1 MEKILVEVSLP
12 AANLVYDLFVPD
24 TMQIGMLT
32 MLTASVLSKL
42 SGGVYGAS
50 PQAVLCEKMTGKEYD
65 VNARIRDTD
74 ICNGTK
80 LILY

>member
-24 TMQIGMLT
+24 TMQIGTLT
-32 MLTASVLSKL
+32 RLAASVFAKL
-42 SGGVYGAS
+42 SDGVYGAS
-50 PQAVLCEKMTGKEYD
+50 LQTALCEKGTGKEYN
-65 VNARIRDTD
+65 VNARVRDTD

>member
-32 MLTASVLSKL
+32 MLTASVFSKL

-50 PQAVLCEKMTGKEYD
+50 LQTVLCEKKTGKEYD